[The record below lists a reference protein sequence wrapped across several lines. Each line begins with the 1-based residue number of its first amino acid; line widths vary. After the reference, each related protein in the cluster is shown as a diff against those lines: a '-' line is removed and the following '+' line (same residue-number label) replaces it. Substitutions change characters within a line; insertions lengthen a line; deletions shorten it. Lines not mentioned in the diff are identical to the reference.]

1 MANTVSSTNTSSD
14 NALNDLLSFP
24 MDFSIDPLM
33 TFQNT
38 SSCSPSPLSHNEA
51 LFPLTS
57 ELMSSSPPS
66 DGSTI
71 SSSDSCSTIG
81 SPNMMTMPTI
91 IKKKGM
97 KPGTTKK
104 ARLTLE
110 DKDQKTKERIL
121 RNRAAAQES
130 RDRKRKYVA
139 DLETSN
145 KRLTTENESMNKRMK
160 LLELENQSL
169 QQQLAL
175 FAQQLA
181 QIQASQQQQQKV
193 NNTSSS
199 SLVSSSS
206 SLFTHGFCDSARI
219 VIKGLSYLL

>member
-1 MANTVSSTNTSSD
+1 MANTVSSTTTSSD
-14 NALNDLLSFP
+14 NTLTDLLSFP

-57 ELMSSSPPS
+57 ELMCSSSPS
-66 DGSTI
+66 DGSTVT
-71 SSSDSCSTIG
+71 SDSSSTIG

-91 IKKKGM
+91 TKKKGM
-97 KPGTTKK
+97 KTGTTKK
-104 ARLTLE
+104 ARLSLE

-139 DLETSN
+139 DLETTN

-181 QIQASQQQQQKV
+181 QVQASQQQQQKV

-199 SLVSSSS
+199 SLLSSSS

-219 VIKGLSYLL
+219 VIKGLSCLL